1 MDEYSKYVDEEI
13 FDIISDKQIFW
24 TLKAVI
30 DNDCYIEEFLETP
43 ILETFLSLL
52 IHYNLVWI
60 ASDKRILLTD
70 YGNKLFYQ
78 LSLSHVDLEKKTT
91 KVKKKLI
98 WKPKTTN

>member
-1 MDEYSKYVDEEI
+1 MFEYTEYNEKEI

-24 TLKAVI
+24 TLKAII
-30 DNDCYIEEFLETP
+30 DDDCYLGEFIEAP

-52 IHYNLVWI
+52 VHYKIVWI
-60 ASDKRILLTD
+60 ASDDRILLTN
-70 YGNKLFYQ
+70 YGNKLFYEM
-78 LSLSHVDLEKKTT
+78 SLSHVELDKKPT